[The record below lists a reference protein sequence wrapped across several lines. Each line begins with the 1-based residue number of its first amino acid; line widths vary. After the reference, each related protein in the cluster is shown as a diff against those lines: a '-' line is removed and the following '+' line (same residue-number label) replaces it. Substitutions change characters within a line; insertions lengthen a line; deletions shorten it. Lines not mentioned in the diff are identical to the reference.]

1 VKFVETVST
10 SYRGMCDLAVDCL
23 ATVRQSHGDIVRAA
37 RPDGGVEVGQ
47 PAVTKA
53 LAKFQTMGLVEMRAS
68 AKDKRAKFVS
78 ATPEAGELLGRIY
91 RDIGPDL
98 ALTFGAVDADAIEGF
113 LVQLKQLGAWLDAN
127 RLGSEGDG

>member
-1 VKFVETVST
+1 MGTLLEPHGLTV
-10 SYRGMCDLAVDCL
+10 GQFGILHHV
-23 ATVRQSHGDIVRAA
+23 VRHPEDRACRVSDIAA
-37 RPDGGVEVGQ
+37 AVEVGQ